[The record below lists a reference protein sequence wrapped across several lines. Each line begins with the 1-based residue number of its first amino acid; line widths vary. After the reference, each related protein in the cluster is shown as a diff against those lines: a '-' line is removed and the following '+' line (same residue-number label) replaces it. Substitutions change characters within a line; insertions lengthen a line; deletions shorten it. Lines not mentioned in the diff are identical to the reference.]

1 MKKKLL
7 TIKMLFVGT
16 IVMLSSCNK
25 ISTEG
30 ETSITYYP
38 TLSLEGESVIV
49 VDKGTQFTEPGYSA
63 ILNGIDV
70 TENVVV
76 TSNIDVNK
84 SGFYT
89 ITYTITNADGFAKN
103 ASRQI
108 IVMDLEDKI
117 EGFYTTTLDCYRM
130 SSAGRTDYG
139 KEFDLTILSNGDG
152 TYTINDMLGGYYEQ
166 RAGYGSLYAMEG
178 VFEINADGTIVGISG
193 NVAGWGDSMDS
204 LDDGTYDEAT
214 KTISWKVVY
223 AGMDFYVTMKKQ

>member
-70 TENVVV
+70 TESVVV

-108 IVMDLEDKI
+108 IVMDLED
-117 EGFYTTTLDCYRM
+117 
-130 SSAGRTDYG
+130 
-139 KEFDLTILSNGDG
+139 
-152 TYTINDMLGGYYEQ
+152 
-166 RAGYGSLYAMEG
+166 
-178 VFEINADGTIVGISG
+178 
-193 NVAGWGDSMDS
+193 
-204 LDDGTYDEAT
+204 
-214 KTISWKVVY
+214 
-223 AGMDFYVTMKKQ
+223 